1 MPTQTLVENSSP
13 RFCVFRNNDKVR
25 RLGYQLEQYLWNVRE
40 TFGFTADW
48 PVGLCGAARALRQA
62 DVLVDFCWL
71 QVIFGYFS
79 MMFSKKNLH
88 FSWPSMILP
97 QRYLGVDFSDW
108 ANRSRSWKAHILS
121 HLANEAHP
129 SSRWNCDDIFFFGK
143 VFPVFPVFLFSSCTF
158 RRDDLPDEFVGCA
171 SSCVRQ
177 PKFLRID
184 WIQGF
189 GIRSA

>member
-1 MPTQTLVENSSP
+1 MSKGGTLSEEHFSFSHSNQMTLWQMPTQTLVENSSP

-79 MMFSKKNLH
+79 MMFSKKTSIFHDLPW
-88 FSWPSMILP
+88 FYPSDILGSIFP
-97 QRYLGVDFSDW
+97 TERTGPGHGRPTFW
-108 ANRSRSWKAHILS
+108 ATSQTRHIRVRD
-121 HLANEAHP
+121 ETVMT
-129 SSRWNCDDIFFFGK
+129 FFFW
-143 VFPVFPVFLFSSCTF
+143 
-158 RRDDLPDEFVGCA
+158 E
-171 SSCVRQ
+171 
-177 PKFLRID
+177 
-184 WIQGF
+184 
-189 GIRSA
+189 GIPGIPGIPILLMYF

>member
-1 MPTQTLVENSSP
+1 MSKGGTLSEEHFSFSHSNQMTLWQMPTQTLVENSSP

-79 MMFSKKNLH
+79 MMFSKKKPPFFMTFHDFTPPISWGRFFQLSEQVQVMEGPH
-88 FSWPSMILP
+88 FEPPRKRGTSEFEMKLWWH
-97 QRYLGVDFSDW
+97 VFF
-108 ANRSRSWKAHILS
+108 WK
-121 HLANEAHP
+121 
-129 SSRWNCDDIFFFGK
+129 
-143 VFPVFPVFLFSSCTF
+143 VFPVFLFSSCTF
-158 RRDDLPDEFVGCA
+158 
-171 SSCVRQ
+171 
-177 PKFLRID
+177 
-184 WIQGF
+184 
-189 GIRSA
+189 